1 MNNKRFF
8 SILGLIALTSILCL
22 PSCSKEYEKMEVIKD
37 CTGSYLRSKSGLDFY
52 VCNYAILDGI
62 PTGDKIKVKYDVLDE
77 CFGLI
82 FTPTCTQSHTFEDV
96 IDVIEIK

>member
-1 MNNKRFF
+1 
-8 SILGLIALTSILCL
+8 
-22 PSCSKEYEKMEVIKD
+22 MEVVKD
-37 CTGSYLRSKSGLDFY
+37 CTGSYLRSKTGLDFY

-62 PTGDKIKVKYDVLDE
+62 PTGEKIKVKYDVLDE

-82 FTPTCTQSHTFEDV
+82 FTPTCTQSHTFEEV